1 MTNKEIMDIAM
12 RQSAIDMNA
21 EVSDFMKDIKS
32 IVDILSEGKNK
43 EISEVKY
50 SQYIKLID
58 ELKSLLT

>member
-1 MTNKEIMDIAM
+1 
-12 RQSAIDMNA
+12 
-21 EVSDFMKDIKS
+21 MKDIKS